1 MPMMNVRKMR
11 VAMSNRDVLM
21 YVAMGRTCGYVFVVI
36 MLVMC
41 IVAMT
46 VRVLHRLMLM
56 IMAMSLSQV
65 QPNARDHEQC
75 SYPKGHRH

>member
-11 VAMSNRDVLM
+11 VVMSNRDVLM
-21 YVAMGRTCGYVFVVI
+21 CVAMGRTCGYVFVVV
-36 MLVMC
+36 MLVMW

-56 IMAMSLSQV
+56 IMAMLLSQV